1 MTDNQSYLPVSDPG
15 ALTLRQRE
23 VVLQA
28 IKDVVE
34 SGRYIGGE
42 AVDCFLDWLRGY
54 TGAPY
59 AIGTANGLEALTLI
73 FESLAL
79 TGKLKRGDRV
89 LVPANTYIASVMGLE
104 KTGFIPCLVDA
115 DSQAM
120 CLDSTLLDKA
130 AATSGAKA
138 ILLVHLYG
146 RISYD
151 AEIEKVIKKYN
162 LVVVEDVAQA
172 IGAKICDPS
181 VERDGVMAGA
191 IGDAAAFSFYPTKNL
206 GAIGDAGAVTCHD
219 PELAGVIKALGNYG
233 SDRRYHNLYKGYNS
247 RLDPVQA
254 AILTVKAQTLDSDN
268 AMRRK
273 IASKYMERITNP
285 IIGLPAPWQGESH
298 VFHQFVVKVPA
309 ARREEMMSRL
319 ARAGIGADIH
329 YPVPLYRQPCYEGER
344 WTDVNMPVS
353 DLLSRTVM
361 SIPVSPALDD
371 DNTDRIITALNQ
383 L

>member
-1 MTDNQSYLPVSDPG
+1 MTDNQPYLPVSDPG
-15 ALTLRQRE
+15 ELTLRQRE
-23 VVLQA
+23 AVLQA
-28 IKDVVE
+28 IGGVVE
-34 SGRYIGGE
+34 SGRYIGGD
-42 AVDCFLDWLRGY
+42 AVNRFLDWLRGY

-59 AIGTANGLEALTLI
+59 AIGTANGLEALTLV
-73 FESLAL
+73 FDALAL

-89 LVPANTYIASVMGLE
+89 LVPANTYIASVMGME

-115 DSQAM
+115 DSETL
-120 CLDSTLLDKA
+120 CLDSSLLDEA

-151 AEIEKVIKKYN
+151 AEIERVIKKYN

-172 IGAKICDPS
+172 IGARVCDPS
-181 VERDGVMAGA
+181 VACDGVMAGA

-206 GAIGDAGAVTCHD
+206 GAIGDAGAVTCRD
-219 PELAGVIKALGNYG
+219 KELADVIKALGNYG

-254 AILTVKAQTLDSDN
+254 AILTVKARTLDSDN

-273 IASKYMERITNP
+273 IALKYMEDITNP
-285 IIGLPAPWQGESH
+285 LIGLPAPWQGDSH
-298 VFHQFVVKVPA
+298 VFHQFVVKVPP

-319 ARAGIGADIH
+319 AMAGIGTDIH

-344 WTDVNMPVS
+344 WTNVDMPVS
-353 DLLSRTVM
+353 DHLARSVM
-361 SIPVSPALDD
+361 SIPVGPELDD
-371 DNTDRIITALNQ
+371 ADTDRIITALNQ